1 MYIFLNRYLVGRQKK
16 IPPTKRHC
24 IGKKMVAVSGE
35 PVSGVSNW
43 FNTPGGAGSS
53 DAQISSKLVVRQG
66 FKLWT
71 GSPLS

>member
-1 MYIFLNRYLVGRQKK
+1 
-16 IPPTKRHC
+16 
-24 IGKKMVAVSGE
+24 MVAVSGE

-53 DAQISSKLVVRQG
+53 AAQISSKLVVRQG